1 MREVIFYLAM
11 IIEIA
16 YVFMSQVPKK
26 LENKYLLIG
35 TAFICASDFT
45 YHIGYNAINMSVS
58 ALSGTIAISIFLI
71 SFVVGVITKRI
82 DFEDLF
88 FSLFMELFLPLLT
101 MLLTKSYELMIFVII
116 AVVGLGM
123 IKIFMAHK
131 EKNNRQERE
140 KGMINEKKLKKEL
153 QKEIETIRERKITV
167 KLSDADCDRLA
178 RKCGE
183 HGLTIGELIENF
195 VGDLVGGT
203 YCNGSDERDYAD
215 QWFERCWFGM
225 FPEPTLLNH
234 LLNLGYEPE
243 HYLDMLENVETI
255 KSDIEITKQNIAEP
269 SDEWKDIVYHKYNDD
284 RTSYECVPCY
294 NSVDEYIASEKEDL
308 ESYKAD
314 LEEALEE
321 LKDMRADWKPEKEP
335 NMDEEIELIK
345 KWVKER
351 EDFIN
356 E

>member
-1 MREVIFYLAM
+1 
-11 IIEIA
+11 
-16 YVFMSQVPKK
+16 MSWGEEQK
-26 LENKYLLIG
+26 
-35 TAFICASDFT
+35 
-45 YHIGYNAINMSVS
+45 
-58 ALSGTIAISIFLI
+58 
-71 SFVVGVITKRI
+71 
-82 DFEDLF
+82 
-88 FSLFMELFLPLLT
+88 
-101 MLLTKSYELMIFVII
+101 
-116 AVVGLGM
+116 
-123 IKIFMAHK
+123 
-131 EKNNRQERE
+131 
-140 KGMINEKKLKKEL
+140 
-153 QKEIETIRERKITV
+153 KEIETIRERKITV

-203 YCNGSDERDYAD
+203 YSNGSDERDYAD

-243 HYLDMLENVETI
+243 HYLDMLENVET
-255 KSDIEITKQNIAEP
+255 
-269 SDEWKDIVYHKYNDD
+269 
-284 RTSYECVPCY
+284 
-294 NSVDEYIASEKEDL
+294 VDEYIASE
-308 ESYKAD
+308 KAD

-321 LKDMRADWKPEKEP
+321 LNDMRADWKPEKEP

>member
-1 MREVIFYLAM
+1 
-11 IIEIA
+11 
-16 YVFMSQVPKK
+16 MSWGEEQ
-26 LENKYLLIG
+26 
-35 TAFICASDFT
+35 
-45 YHIGYNAINMSVS
+45 
-58 ALSGTIAISIFLI
+58 
-71 SFVVGVITKRI
+71 
-82 DFEDLF
+82 
-88 FSLFMELFLPLLT
+88 
-101 MLLTKSYELMIFVII
+101 
-116 AVVGLGM
+116 
-123 IKIFMAHK
+123 
-131 EKNNRQERE
+131 
-140 KGMINEKKLKKEL
+140 

-167 KLSDADCDRLA
+167 KVSDADCDRLA
-178 RKCGE
+178 RKCGK

-203 YCNGSDERDYAD
+203 YSNGSDERDYAD

-284 RTSYECVPCY
+284 FTSYECVPCY

-321 LKDMRADWKPEKEP
+321 LKDMREDWKPEKEP

-356 E
+356 G